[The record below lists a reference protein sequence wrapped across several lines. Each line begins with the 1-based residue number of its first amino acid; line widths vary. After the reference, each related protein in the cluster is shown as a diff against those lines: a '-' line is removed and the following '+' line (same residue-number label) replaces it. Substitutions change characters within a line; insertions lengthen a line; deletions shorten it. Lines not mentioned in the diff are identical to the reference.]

1 MSVIMIK
8 NARLSFPDIWTPK
21 AFFEGQA
28 PKFSCSLLLD
38 KELHKAQIVS
48 FKKTIKEAA
57 LAGFNGVIPAG
68 LKICLNDGN
77 EKSYDG
83 YENAM
88 YIRCAS
94 RLRPQIIDRDRTP
107 LVEEDGR
114 PYAGCYVNAAV
125 SLWIQDHNLGGKRVA
140 CNINALQFVK
150 DGETFGAGGIKT
162 ETVFDDI
169 SSEQDADVEAEDDF
183 LS

>member
-183 LS
+183 LM

>member
-8 NARLSFPDIWTPK
+8 NARLSFPEIWTPK
-21 AFFEGQA
+21 AFNEGQA
-28 PKFSCSLLLD
+28 PKFSCNLLLD
-38 KELHKAQIVS
+38 KEGDKAQIVS
-48 FKKTIKEAA
+48 FKKAIKEAA
-57 LAGFNGVIPAG
+57 LAGFNGEIPAG
-68 LKICLNDGN
+68 LKICIGDGK

-88 YIRCAS
+88 YISCAS
-94 RLRPQIIDRDRTP
+94 RLRPQVIDRDRTP

-114 PYAGCYVNAAV
+114 PYAGCYVNAAI
-125 SLWIQDHNLGGKRVA
+125 SLWVMDNKWGKRIA
-140 CNINALQFVK
+140 CNLNALQFVK

-183 LS
+183 LM

>member
-8 NARLSFPDIWTPK
+8 NARLSFPDIWTAK
-21 AFFEGQA
+21 AFNEGQA
-28 PKFSCSLLLD
+28 PKFSCNLLLD
-38 KELHKAQIVS
+38 KENDKAQIAS
-48 FKKTIKEAA
+48 FKKAIKEAA
-57 LAGFNGVIPAG
+57 LAGFNNKIPDN
-68 LKICLNDGN
+68 LKICMNDGK

-88 YIRCAS
+88 YISCAS
-94 RLRPQIIDRDRTP
+94 RLRPQVIDRDRTT

-114 PYAGCYVNAAV
+114 PYAGCYVNAAI
-125 SLWIQDHNLGGKRVA
+125 SFWIQDNKWGNRVA
-140 CNINALQFVK
+140 ANLNALQFVK

>member
-8 NARLSFPDIWTPK
+8 NARLSFPDIWTAK
-21 AFFEGQA
+21 AFNEGQA
-28 PKFSCSLLLD
+28 PKFSCNLLLD
-38 KELHKAQIVS
+38 KENDKAQIAS
-48 FKKTIKEAA
+48 FKKAIKEAA
-57 LAGFNGVIPAG
+57 LAGFNNKIPDN
-68 LKICLNDGN
+68 LKICMNDGK

-88 YIRCAS
+88 YISCAS
-94 RLRPQIIDRDRTP
+94 RLRPQVIDRDRTT

-114 PYAGCYVNAAV
+114 PYAGCYVNAAI
-125 SLWIQDHNLGGKRVA
+125 SFWIQDNKWGNRVA
-140 CNINALQFVK
+140 ANLNALQFVK

-183 LS
+183 LM

>member
-1 MSVIMIK
+1 MIK

-68 LKICLNDGN
+68 LKICIGDGK

-183 LS
+183 LM

>member
-8 NARLSFPDIWTPK
+8 NARLSFPEIWTPK
-21 AFFEGQA
+21 AFNEGQA
-28 PKFSCSLLLD
+28 PKFSCNFLLD
-38 KELHKAQIVS
+38 KESDKAQIAS
-48 FKKTIKEAA
+48 FKKAIKEAA
-57 LAGFNGVIPAG
+57 LAGFKGEIPTG
-68 LKICLNDGN
+68 LKICINDGKD
-77 EKSYDG
+77 KSYDG

-88 YIRCAS
+88 YISCAS
-94 RLRPQIIDRDRTP
+94 RLRPQVIDRDRTP

-114 PYAGCYVNAAV
+114 PYAGCYVNAAI
-125 SLWIQDHNLGGKRVA
+125 SFWIQDNKWGKRVA
-140 CNINALQFVK
+140 ANLNGLLFVK

-183 LS
+183 LM

>member
-1 MSVIMIK
+1 MIK

-68 LKICLNDGN
+68 LQICLNDGN

>member
-8 NARLSFPDIWTPK
+8 NARLSFPDIWTAK
-21 AFFEGQA
+21 AFNEGQA
-28 PKFSCSLLLD
+28 PKFSCNLLLD
-38 KELHKAQIVS
+38 KENDKAQIAS
-48 FKKTIKEAA
+48 FKKAIKEAA
-57 LAGFNGVIPAG
+57 LAGFNGELPAG
-68 LKICLNDGN
+68 LKICMNDGK

-88 YIRCAS
+88 FISCAS

-114 PYAGCYVNAAV
+114 PYAGCYVNAAI
-125 SLWIQDHNLGGKRVA
+125 SFWIQDNKWGKRVA
-140 CNINALQFVK
+140 ANLNALQFVK
-150 DGETFGAGGIKT
+150 DGETFGAGGIKA

>member
-8 NARLSFPDIWTPK
+8 NARLSFPEIWTPK
-21 AFFEGQA
+21 AFNEGQA
-28 PKFSCSLLLD
+28 PKFSCNLLLD
-38 KELHKAQIVS
+38 KDNDKAQIAS

-57 LAGFNGVIPAG
+57 LDAFKGQIPNG
-68 LKICLNDGN
+68 LNTCLGDGN
-77 EKSYDG
+77 SKSYDG

-88 YIRCAS
+88 FISCAS

-114 PYAGCYVNAAV
+114 PYAGCYVNAAI
-125 SLWIQDHNLGGKRVA
+125 SLWVMDNKYGKRVA
-140 CNINALQFVK
+140 CNLNALQFSK
-150 DGETFGAGGIKT
+150 DGDTFGAGGIST
-162 ETVFDDI
+162 EKVFDDI

>member
-8 NARLSFPDIWTPK
+8 NARLSFPDIWTAK
-21 AFFEGQA
+21 SFFAGQA
-28 PKFSCSLLLD
+28 PKFSCNLLLD
-38 KELHKAQIVS
+38 KENDKAQIVS
-48 FKKTIKEAA
+48 FKKAIKEAA
-57 LAGFNGVIPAG
+57 LAGFNNEIPNG
-68 LKICLNDGN
+68 LQVCINDGN
-77 EKSYDG
+77 DKSYDG

-88 YIRCAS
+88 YISCAS

-114 PYAGCYVNAAV
+114 PYAGCYVNAAI
-125 SLWIQDHNLGGKRVA
+125 SLWTQDHKLGGKRVA

-150 DGETFGAGGIKT
+150 NGDRFGAGGIKA

-169 SSEQDADVEAEDDF
+169 SSEQDADAEDDF

>member
-1 MSVIMIK
+1 MIK